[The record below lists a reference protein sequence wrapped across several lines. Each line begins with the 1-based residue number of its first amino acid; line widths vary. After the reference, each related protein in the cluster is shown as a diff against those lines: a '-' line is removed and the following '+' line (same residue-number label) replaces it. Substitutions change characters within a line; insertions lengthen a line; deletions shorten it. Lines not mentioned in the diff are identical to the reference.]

1 VSRHNS
7 ASFIYFFASLVV
19 FAPKIVVAFLPSLM
33 SSLYF
38 YHCQGCCHNC
48 CCFCIVTPVAIVT
61 AVAVAATPSV
71 AVALLLVWQLIVL
84 FVLQLDFDGKEKRG
98 QFMSEC

>member
-1 VSRHNS
+1 
-7 ASFIYFFASLVV
+7 
-19 FAPKIVVAFLPSLM
+19 M
-33 SSLYF
+33 
-38 YHCQGCCHNC
+38 
-48 CCFCIVTPVAIVT
+48 T